1 MGVTRASARAQR
13 KRARVVL
20 AELSDDLKA
29 LESSRIASYRDALT
43 AADRGIAARA
53 AAALHREDKEGV
65 DILNT
70 HVTGI
75 PKRKKPSHPA
85 IKMKVE
91 HGSFVDHFGSSE

>member
-1 MGVTRASARAQR
+1 MPQSSPSNVVCPNGPESERKWVRRALPQELNE

-20 AELSDDLKA
+20 AELSNDLKA

-53 AAALHREDKEGV
+53 AAAILREDKEGV

-70 HVTGI
+70 HVTGL
-75 PKRKKPSHPA
+75 PKGRSL
-85 IKMKVE
+85 VT
-91 HGSFVDHFGSSE
+91 